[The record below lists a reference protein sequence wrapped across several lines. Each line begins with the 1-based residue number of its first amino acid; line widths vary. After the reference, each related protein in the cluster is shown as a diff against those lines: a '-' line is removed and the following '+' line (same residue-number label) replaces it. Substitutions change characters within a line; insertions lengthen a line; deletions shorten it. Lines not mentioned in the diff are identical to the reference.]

1 MFPPS
6 AKIPLFRLPLGNIN
20 IQGSQIS
27 VKGYPP
33 LKRVKIDLFGG
44 FWGFWRLPSKSRPS
58 QTGIPFMTTSEMLL
72 LDSDPLTH
80 QQLNPS
86 PFESQLEYLHSV

>member
-1 MFPPS
+1 MFPPR
-6 AKIPLFRLPLGNIN
+6 AKTPLFRLPLGNIN

-44 FWGFWRLPSKSRPS
+44 FWGFWRVIIRIDQIRSDW
-58 QTGIPFMTTSEMLL
+58 
-72 LDSDPLTH
+72 DSVHDNVRDVVT
-80 QQLNPS
+80 
-86 PFESQLEYLHSV
+86 